1 MNIPTA
7 VNASLC
13 SFRNNHTQIP
23 FSPIAQPSWY
33 VDRDVKIPVTTPYRS
48 SISSTSQD
56 IRHYLVIS
64 FISISVLI
72 PIIGTGLFLSC
83 IKNLI
88 FSNDEFL
95 QFLYAR
101 TIMFF
106 VDALITPSTENTCR
120 DIADGTD
127 DLCADVTDCSDDRS
141 PDIASRS
148 PDTSCN
154 ITKRSARATNCLA
167 NST

>member
-56 IRHYLVIS
+56 IHHYLVIS
-64 FISISVLI
+64 FISIGVLI

-95 QFLYAR
+95 QFLYATGRQPIRRRPGRLGR
-101 TIMFF
+101 TSG
-106 VDALITPSTENTCR
+106 A
-120 DIADGTD
+120 AG
-127 DLCADVTDCSDDRS
+127 VTDLSNR
-141 PDIASRS
+141 
-148 PDTSCN
+148 TGL
-154 ITKRSARATNCLA
+154 ARAERPTKGKQVRFRRLTTA
-167 NST
+167 